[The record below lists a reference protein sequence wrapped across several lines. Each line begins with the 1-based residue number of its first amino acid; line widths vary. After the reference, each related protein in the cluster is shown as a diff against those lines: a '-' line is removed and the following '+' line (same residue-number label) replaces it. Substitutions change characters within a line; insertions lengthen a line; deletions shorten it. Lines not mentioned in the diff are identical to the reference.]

1 VSAALLALPGQ
12 AALASALRAAL
23 AVPDIPLALREFPDG
38 ESHVRIEA
46 DVSGRHVAVL
56 CTLHEPNP
64 RFLPLAFITDTLR
77 ELGAASVGLVAPYLA
92 YMRQDARFEPGEAI
106 TSTSFARLVSRQF
119 DWLVTVD
126 PHLHRWRALAD
137 IYSIPAV
144 ALQAA
149 PLLAAW
155 IRANVGDAVLI
166 GPDEE
171 SEQWVS
177 TVAASADCPWR
188 VLKKQ
193 RRGDRDVSV
202 SALPAG
208 ELSGRTPV
216 LVDDIISSGQTMAQ
230 TVRQCRAVGS
240 APPVCMGVHGIFAP
254 DALEALQQAGAGRI
268 VTTNSIAHPSNA
280 IDLAPLL
287 AVAVMRFWQP
297 QEQVPILGG

>member
-1 VSAALLALPGQ
+1 
-12 AALASALRAAL
+12 
-23 AVPDIPLALREFPDG
+23 
-38 ESHVRIEA
+38 
-46 DVSGRHVAVL
+46 VAVL

-126 PHLHRWRALAD
+126 PHLHRWHALAD
-137 IYSIPAV
+137 LYAIPAV

-171 SEQWVS
+171 SEQWVTRWRRRPIVPAS
-177 TVAASADCPWR
+177 PEEAAPGRSRR
-188 VLKKQ
+188 VGQ
-193 RRGDRDVSV
+193 RYLPVS
-202 SALPAG
+202 
-208 ELSGRTPV
+208 
-216 LVDDIISSGQTMAQ
+216 
-230 TVRQCRAVGS
+230 
-240 APPVCMGVHGIFAP
+240 
-254 DALEALQQAGAGRI
+254 
-268 VTTNSIAHPSNA
+268 
-280 IDLAPLL
+280 
-287 AVAVMRFWQP
+287 
-297 QEQVPILGG
+297 